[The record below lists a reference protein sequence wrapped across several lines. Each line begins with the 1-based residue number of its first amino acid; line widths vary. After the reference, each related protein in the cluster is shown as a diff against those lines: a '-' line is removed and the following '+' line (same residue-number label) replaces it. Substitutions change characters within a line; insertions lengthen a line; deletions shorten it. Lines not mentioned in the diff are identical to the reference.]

1 MLRQKIWIF
10 FVILTTFS
18 TQVLSYIPAEN
29 ENDFQGPRI
38 LVLGETGAG
47 KSSLSNVLLGRD
59 KEYKNNNDKSCF
71 SVGSGT
77 GSVTTRTCPNS
88 GQYLGQNGKPVT
100 LIDTPGFGVVDLKF
114 ELKTIEQ
121 LVDVLKNQI
130 RFVHVFVIAMDG
142 GQDRYQGKM
151 NTMLTL
157 FADIFSN
164 RFWKNVLICVTK
176 WSFADHPEGIRASKN
191 PPVTVDT
198 WSDDITTALRANLPK
213 IPAEAEL
220 QTVFIDTFYDVN
232 PSEKQTKKFNEY
244 TNELWRFANKVEPF
258 DMKDIEKALTELA
271 QKTEDIKKLMKDLD
285 KQKQENEN
293 LKDINTKKDQFE
305 AQLQECNAN
314 ITKTNEYHEK
324 KKDAGLSNGIIAL
337 IAIICFVVGLLSFS
351 LCQKYAGNPS
361 SYELEPNNDEFNLV
375 AEDSK
380 EENELKP
387 LEENGSKASEE
398 NDLKSRDNDLEA
410 GKNSEI
416 ESKTKPNAETII
428 TKAVI
433 ENDNQTAQEK
443 SIEKSN
449 IDPNSD

>member
-1 MLRQKIWIF
+1 MLRPKIWTF
-10 FVILTTFS
+10 CVINLVTFS
-18 TQVLSYIPAEN
+18 TQVLSYNPAEN
-29 ENDFQGPRI
+29 EKDFQGPRI

-59 KEYKNNNDKSCF
+59 KEYKNNGDKSCF
-71 SVGSGT
+71 SVSSGT

-88 GQYLGQNGKPVT
+88 GKYLGQNGKPVT

-121 LVDVLKNQI
+121 LVEVLKNQV

-164 RFWKNVLICVTK
+164 RFWKNVMIVVTK
-176 WSFADHPEGIRASKN
+176 WSFANHAMSIRASKGLS
-191 PPVTVDT
+191 VDT
-198 WSDDITTALRANLPK
+198 WSGNITAALSENLQK
-213 IPAEAEL
+213 IPTEARL
-220 QTVFIDTFYDVN
+220 QTVFIDTFYDVV
-232 PSEKQTKKFNEY
+232 PSQKQTEKFNEY
-244 TNELWRFANKVEPF
+244 TNELWSFANEVEPF

-271 QKTEDIKKLMKDLD
+271 QKTEDIKKLMDNLD

-293 LKDINTKKDQFE
+293 LKDINTEKGKFE
-305 AQLQECNAN
+305 AQLQECNNN

-324 KKDAGLSNGIIAL
+324 INTAGLSNGIIAL

-351 LCQKYAGNPS
+351 LCQKYAGNQS
-361 SYELEPNNDEFNLV
+361 SYELETNNDEF
-375 AEDSK
+375 K

-387 LEENGSKASEE
+387 FEE
-398 NDLKSRDNDLEA
+398 NDSEPKENDSNNFEKNDLEA
-410 GKNSEI
+410 GNNFDSEI
-416 ESKTKPNAETII
+416 EPETKPITETTASLI

-433 ENDNQTAQEK
+433 ENDNQNAQEK